1 MQYLTYQSGFTL
13 IELLI
18 VIMLISLLV
27 TLGYPSYQQYL
38 EQARRIDG
46 QAALLDLANR
56 LEEYYAE
63 HDTYATATIGTH
75 NSETDVLSYDTSS
88 AGWYILS
95 IISQDDTTFLIQAT
109 PQNAQENDTL
119 CQSLTLNSAGEKAI
133 AEGPRGVPAGKIE
146 ECWY

>member
-1 MQYLTYQSGFTL
+1 MQYPTYQSGFTL

-63 HDTYATATIGTH
+63 HNTYATATIDTD
-75 NSETDVLSYDTSS
+75 NSETDLLPFDTSS

-95 IISQDDTTFLIQAT
+95 IINQNDTTFVIQAT
-109 PQNAQENDTL
+109 PQNAQENDSL
-119 CQSLTLNSAGEKAI
+119 CQSLTLNSAGEKGI
-133 AEGPRGVPAGKIE
+133 TDGPKGEPAGKIE
-146 ECWY
+146 ECWH